1 MKETQKQ
8 LIIRL
13 ETELHQAKKELEEYK
28 VLCNNLNAEILE
40 MQEKSDKGFLN
51 SSDYIQMN
59 KRIESLEMQN
69 KIHQKTIKH
78 NKNVNK
84 LINET
89 IKQDEIIKNQR
100 GAGRKSKFTD
110 SEKETIKMYR
120 LQGKTI
126 KEISDMF
133 ECSVGLIHKLINEK

>member
-13 ETELHQAKKELEEYK
+13 EKELHQAKKELEEYK

-40 MQEKSDKGFLN
+40 MQQRADKGFLN

-69 KIHQKTIKH
+69 KIHQKTINQ
-78 NKNVNK
+78 NKNVHK

-126 KEISDMF
+126 KEIADMYD
-133 ECSVGLIHKLINEK
+133 CSVGLIHKLINEK

>member
-8 LIIRL
+8 LITRL
-13 ETELHQAKKELEEYK
+13 EKELHQAKKELEEYK
-28 VLCNNLNAEILE
+28 VLCGNLNSEILE
-40 MQEKSDKGFLN
+40 MQQRADKGFLN

-69 KIHQKTIKH
+69 KIHQKTINN
-78 NKNVNK
+78 NKNVHK

-89 IKQDEIIKNQR
+89 IKQDETIKNQR

-126 KEISDMF
+126 KEIADMYN
-133 ECSVGLIHKLINEK
+133 CSVGLIHKLINEK

>member
-13 ETELHQAKKELEEYK
+13 EKELHEAKKELEEYK

-40 MQEKSDKGFLN
+40 MQQRADKGFLN

-78 NKNVNK
+78 NNDVHK

-89 IKQDEIIKNQR
+89 IQQDETIKNQR

-126 KEISDMF
+126 KEIADMYN
-133 ECSVGLIHKLINEK
+133 CSVGLVHKLINEK

>member
-8 LIIRL
+8 LITRL

-78 NKNVNK
+78 NKNVHK